1 MNNSTP
7 KVKNTVTHDFSS
19 KTSDEKSPS
28 TATGF
33 TLVSYSRNKP
43 RGSHGSSQQK
53 AKIETAATWKFKDFQ
68 LVIFPIMQRL
78 SQESFLCGNQ
88 DFGRTRH
95 SRLSPKSTI
104 DSRNGSIYY
113 FQQRSKGTGFRYQLE
128 EKIDTMNTTVQVGQ
142 PNPAIQS
149 ESTPND
155 EYKPETPTVVIE
167 EENKPNLIDDTEE
180 EEMINGSIQKIC
192 YRTSDDFHDMLHD
205 IWPSIENFIETK
217 PNHDHSVQWKKWIDN
232 GLSPD
237 TNLATF
243 FELLLK

>member
-1 MNNSTP
+1 LGVQDIQDYRLNLQSIPGMDRFIT
-7 KVKNTVTHDFSS
+7 FSN
-19 KTSDEKSPS
+19 D
-28 TATGF
+28 
-33 TLVSYSRNKP
+33 P
-43 RGSHGSSQQK
+43 R
-53 AKIETAATWKFKDFQ
+53 
-68 LVIFPIMQRL
+68 
-78 SQESFLCGNQ
+78 
-88 DFGRTRH
+88 
-95 SRLSPKSTI
+95 
-104 DSRNGSIYY
+104 
-113 FQQRSKGTGFRYQLE
+113 GTGFRYQLE

-180 EEMINGSIQKIC
+180 DEMIKTGDSITTNGIIQKIC

-232 GLSPD
+232 GLSPN

>member
-78 SQESFLCGNQ
+78 SQESFSCGNQ

-113 FQQRSKGTGFRYQLE
+113 FQQRSKRYRIPLSIGRKNRYHEHNGTSWTAQSS
-128 EKIDTMNTTVQVGQ
+128 NTV
-142 PNPAIQS
+142 
-149 ESTPND
+149 
-155 EYKPETPTVVIE
+155 
-167 EENKPNLIDDTEE
+167 
-180 EEMINGSIQKIC
+180 
-192 YRTSDDFHDMLHD
+192 
-205 IWPSIENFIETK
+205 
-217 PNHDHSVQWKKWIDN
+217 WKH
-232 GLSPD
+232 P
-237 TNLATF
+237 
-243 FELLLK
+243 